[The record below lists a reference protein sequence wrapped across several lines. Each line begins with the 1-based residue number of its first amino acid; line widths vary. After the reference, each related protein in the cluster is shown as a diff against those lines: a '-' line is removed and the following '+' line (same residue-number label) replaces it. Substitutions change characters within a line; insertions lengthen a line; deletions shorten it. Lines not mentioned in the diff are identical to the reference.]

1 HCWSNPAH
9 RRQDRKRLDV
19 EVEACI
25 GLIDCHYHLCGNVE
39 FDQFIHPK
47 EDVLGDSFLSGG
59 FDALIASMSGKKDF
73 DSPKASRQTVFRV
86 ILQNIS
92 SGGYCIFWQGDL
104 PASRVEAGELIGLRE
119 PDRRVWSIGI
129 VRWIRQLK
137 GGSQLGIQL
146 LTHQPV
152 PYGAANVFDI
162 GGYSDSMRAIH
173 IPSPAMA
180 DQPPALLTASV
191 P

>member
-1 HCWSNPAH
+1 SQLSKLTGGKPNPGADWLGQVPSVTIPPEMPASLVDHILHCWSNPAH

-92 SGGYCIFWQGDL
+92 SGGYCIF
-104 PASRVEAGELIGLRE
+104 
-119 PDRRVWSIGI
+119 
-129 VRWIRQLK
+129 
-137 GGSQLGIQL
+137 
-146 LTHQPV
+146 
-152 PYGAANVFDI
+152 
-162 GGYSDSMRAIH
+162 
-173 IPSPAMA
+173 
-180 DQPPALLTASV
+180 
-191 P
+191 